1 MSALQAGN
9 NCGTNYLAQCLQV
22 CHCEAPKGP
31 WQSREGS
38 CDFAEV
44 SLLSGHV
51 LRDCHVASLLAMT
64 RQAGA
69 AVHQC
74 PRAVEL
80 PRTGRSLTAATLA
93 CALGGVP
100 PKLRPARRSLSA
112 ATDAIGLYV
121 FIDSLCESA
130 ALRRARLSPPLQWRV
145 RSTMVPGN
153 LQLPMAVTTRKGHAA
168 SVRRQ
173 SRQRL
178 RSDRRYR
185 RNRFLRFYLH
195 LVRTGSAF
203 PRLPRR
209 FAPRNDTSGEREVHQ
224 CPPAV

>member
-1 MSALQAGN
+1 MGSCKYGGIPGECAMPPSLSLRGPKGAVAISRRHWRFAQATVKMVCTDCVCSGAQRAPWAVAN
-9 NCGTNYLAQCLQV
+9 MEAFPANVQCLQV

-130 ALRRARLSPPLQWRV
+130 ALRRARLSPPLQ
-145 RSTMVPGN
+145 S
-153 LQLPMAVTTRKGHAA
+153 AVGTRPAHSAI
-168 SVRRQ
+168 
-173 SRQRL
+173 
-178 RSDRRYR
+178 
-185 RNRFLRFYLH
+185 RNRGI
-195 LVRTGSAF
+195 V
-203 PRLPRR
+203 
-209 FAPRNDTSGEREVHQ
+209 
-224 CPPAV
+224 C

>member
-1 MSALQAGN
+1 MPLPAVRCRPEQTIVKMEMAPDLSLRGRFAPVAISRRHWRFAQATVKMVCTDCVCSGAQRAPWAVAN
-9 NCGTNYLAQCLQV
+9 MEAFPANVQCLQV

-130 ALRRARLSPPLQWRV
+130 ALRRARLSPPLQ
-145 RSTMVPGN
+145 S
-153 LQLPMAVTTRKGHAA
+153 AVGTRPAHSAI
-168 SVRRQ
+168 
-173 SRQRL
+173 
-178 RSDRRYR
+178 
-185 RNRFLRFYLH
+185 RNRGI
-195 LVRTGSAF
+195 V
-203 PRLPRR
+203 
-209 FAPRNDTSGEREVHQ
+209 
-224 CPPAV
+224 C

>member
-1 MSALQAGN
+1 MPLPAVRCRPEQTIVKMEMAPDLSLRGRFAPVAISRRHWRFAQATAKMVCTDCVCSGAQRAPWAVAN
-9 NCGTNYLAQCLQV
+9 MGAFPANVQCLQV

-80 PRTGRSLTAATLA
+80 PSTGRSLTAATLA

-130 ALRRARLSPPLQWRV
+130 ALRRARLSPPLQ
-145 RSTMVPGN
+145 S
-153 LQLPMAVTTRKGHAA
+153 AVGTRPAHSAI
-168 SVRRQ
+168 
-173 SRQRL
+173 
-178 RSDRRYR
+178 
-185 RNRFLRFYLH
+185 RNRGI
-195 LVRTGSAF
+195 V
-203 PRLPRR
+203 
-209 FAPRNDTSGEREVHQ
+209 
-224 CPPAV
+224 C

>member
-1 MSALQAGN
+1 MPLPAVRCRPEQTIVKMEMAPDLSLRGRFAPVAISRRHWRFAQATAKMVCTDCVCSGAQRAPWAVAN
-9 NCGTNYLAQCLQV
+9 MEAFPANVQCLQV

-130 ALRRARLSPPLQWRV
+130 ALRRARLSPPLQ
-145 RSTMVPGN
+145 S
-153 LQLPMAVTTRKGHAA
+153 AVGTRPAHSAI
-168 SVRRQ
+168 
-173 SRQRL
+173 
-178 RSDRRYR
+178 
-185 RNRFLRFYLH
+185 RNRGI
-195 LVRTGSAF
+195 V
-203 PRLPRR
+203 
-209 FAPRNDTSGEREVHQ
+209 
-224 CPPAV
+224 C

>member
-1 MSALQAGN
+1 MPLPAVRCRPEQTIVKMEMAPDLSLRGRFAPVAISRRHWRFAQATVKMVCTDCVCSGAQRAPWAVAN
-9 NCGTNYLAQCLQV
+9 MEAFPANVQCLQV

-130 ALRRARLSPPLQWRV
+130 ALRRARLSPPLQ
-145 RSTMVPGN
+145 S
-153 LQLPMAVTTRKGHAA
+153 AVGTRPAHSAN
-168 SVRRQ
+168 
-173 SRQRL
+173 
-178 RSDRRYR
+178 
-185 RNRFLRFYLH
+185 RNRGI
-195 LVRTGSAF
+195 V
-203 PRLPRR
+203 
-209 FAPRNDTSGEREVHQ
+209 
-224 CPPAV
+224 C

>member
-1 MSALQAGN
+1 MPLPAVRCRPEQTIVKMEMAPDLSLRGRFAPVAISRRHWRFAQAAVKMVCTDCVCSG
-9 NCGTNYLAQCLQV
+9 AQRAPWAVANMEAFPANVQRLQV

-64 RQAGA
+64 RQGGA

-74 PRAVEL
+74 PCAVEL

-130 ALRRARLSPPLQWRV
+130 ALRRARLSPPLQ
-145 RSTMVPGN
+145 S
-153 LQLPMAVTTRKGHAA
+153 AVGTRPAHSAI
-168 SVRRQ
+168 
-173 SRQRL
+173 
-178 RSDRRYR
+178 
-185 RNRFLRFYLH
+185 RNRGI
-195 LVRTGSAF
+195 V
-203 PRLPRR
+203 
-209 FAPRNDTSGEREVHQ
+209 
-224 CPPAV
+224 C

>member
-1 MSALQAGN
+1 MPLPAVRCRPEQTIVKMEMAPDLSLRGRFAPVAISRRHWRFAQATVKMVCTDCVCSG
-9 NCGTNYLAQCLQV
+9 AQRAPWAVANMEAFPANVHCLQV

-130 ALRRARLSPPLQWRV
+130 ALRRARLSPPLQ
-145 RSTMVPGN
+145 S
-153 LQLPMAVTTRKGHAA
+153 AVGTRPAHSAI
-168 SVRRQ
+168 
-173 SRQRL
+173 
-178 RSDRRYR
+178 
-185 RNRFLRFYLH
+185 RNRGI
-195 LVRTGSAF
+195 V
-203 PRLPRR
+203 
-209 FAPRNDTSGEREVHQ
+209 
-224 CPPAV
+224 C